1 MKNQQKEELKTDLL
15 LKKFL
20 KKSKEEILEIDNK
33 IKTTNQL
40 EEKHLLTET
49 KLLKEKEIIKYKNL
63 LKDKE
68 INIVNIKQL
77 EEKLVQPG
85 LISTTKTALE
95 NQKIQAQNKTKNINE
110 QITKKTNIIN
120 LQTNLN
126 AIEKELQDPQ
136 ISSELKQ
143 YLIKYKENTQTK
155 ITNLEQ
161 Q

>member
-20 KKSKEEILEIDNK
+20 KKSEEEILEIDNK

-77 EEKLVQPG
+77 EEKLVQPD
-85 LISTTKTALE
+85 LINTTKTALE
-95 NQKIQAQNKTKNINE
+95 NQKIQAQNKIKNINE
-110 QITKKTNIIN
+110 QITKKTNTIN

-143 YLIKYKENTQTK
+143 YLIKYKENTETK